1 MNKCKC
7 DIKTP
12 GLGFNFETCR
22 AQSVL
27 PAANHSNVR
36 RRITICDVTNTGKQ
50 LCSPNEPFVVVLEK
64 GFFLNK
70 ISPFGV
76 DFEICNFVDTKHTHY
91 TLTKIQE
98 VKRHNRTPLICFFLW
113 AGAEG
118 FDPLSWETLCP
129 NVSLRAVSDRLSCY
143 VSLSLLASSSEVTTS
158 LSTHWFIWGG
168 WNPILRPRTV
178 RMCLSD
184 GKDKKELFTKANTS

>member
-12 GLGFNFETCR
+12 RLGFNFETCR

-50 LCSPNEPFVVVLEK
+50 LSDPNEPFVVVLKK
-64 GFFLNK
+64 GFFKNK

-98 VKRHNRTPLICFFLW
+98 VKRHNRTPLICFFLC
-113 AGAEG
+113 ARAEG
-118 FDPLSWETLCP
+118 FDPSCDCLPTYPHIPITYPLSWETLCP

-158 LSTHWFIWGG
+158 LSTH
-168 WNPILRPRTV
+168 
-178 RMCLSD
+178 
-184 GKDKKELFTKANTS
+184 